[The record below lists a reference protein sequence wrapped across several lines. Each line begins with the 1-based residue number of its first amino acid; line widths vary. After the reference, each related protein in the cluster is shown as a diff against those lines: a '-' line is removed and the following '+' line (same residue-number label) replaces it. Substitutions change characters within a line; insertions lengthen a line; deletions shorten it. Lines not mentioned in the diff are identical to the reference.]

1 MVEYVVGLEERM
13 MFEGYC
19 LLDYDII
26 NYWVIEYSF
35 NILND
40 GSRFIDNF
48 YVYIYQFFC
57 QEYWNNIGNIIF
69 IFKVSIV
76 KCIFQD
82 KCIFYQFFYFRMR
95 DIK

>member
-1 MVEYVVGLEERM
+1 MLMVEYVVGLEERM

-26 NYWVIEYSF
+26 NYWVMEYSF

-48 YVYIYQFFC
+48 YVYIY
-57 QEYWNNIGNIIF
+57 
-69 IFKVSIV
+69 
-76 KCIFQD
+76 
-82 KCIFYQFFYFRMR
+82 
-95 DIK
+95 

>member
-69 IFKVSIV
+69 IFKVRF
-76 KCIFQD
+76 C
-82 KCIFYQFFYFRMR
+82 
-95 DIK
+95 